1 VAPSQQALALDIIMK
16 LDIGLRTLAL
26 LAFVAASTI
35 VIVQPELVF
44 GARAAPVPS
53 FDAVLL
59 VARA

>member
-1 VAPSQQALALDIIMK
+1 LDLEIIMK

-35 VIVQPELVF
+35 VIVQPELIF
-44 GARAAPVPS
+44 GAHAAHVPS

-59 VARA
+59 VGHA